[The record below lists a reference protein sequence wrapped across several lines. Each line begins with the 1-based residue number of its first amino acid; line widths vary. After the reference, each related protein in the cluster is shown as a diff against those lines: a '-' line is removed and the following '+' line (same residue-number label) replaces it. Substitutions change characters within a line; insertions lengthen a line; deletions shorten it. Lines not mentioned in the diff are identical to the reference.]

1 LLFTAQPAAAKAI
14 LPWLGGGPVAWGAT
28 LLFFQVTLLAGYAIV
43 DATLSRAGVRRVGG
57 VQFALLVAGA
67 IVLVVNQPFAAA
79 PEADTV
85 TLGLALRLLALEL
98 GVPVL
103 ALTLTAP
110 AVQASFA
117 AGRPAGD
124 RSAYALYA
132 ASNAG
137 SLVGLIAYPWLIE
150 PSVGIAAQWGLWR
163 AGVVILAL
171 LCAALWWPQA
181 GQRPATTRAVGLPRP
196 PRRVLLEWALR
207 AAIPA
212 ALLAGVSEYLTRDIA
227 PVPLLWVLPL
237 GLYLATWIVAFSPA
251 GGGLVRAATGLQDV
265 VAVAALV
272 IFLNQPY
279 ALIGPMVALVALVVV
294 GLAQHG
300 ALATSAPST
309 AWLARFYVL
318 LALGGAVGT
327 LLVVAVGPTLL
338 PLSIEAP
345 VALAL
350 AVALGTPAGTIW
362 TPAGRL
368 RFLIFA
374 VVATAVPLV
383 PGITRPAILASASIG
398 AGVLAM
404 RWRSRPRLV
413 ALALL
418 GLVAIDVAVRLSD
431 PERVGADHSILGRFT
446 VARGASGTRLI
457 SGSTLHGLEPLA
469 IPGERPF
476 AALYYTRNG
485 PFGDVVRA
493 TEAAGP
499 ARRIGVVGLGIG
511 SLACTASPGTRLT
524 FFELNPGVVRLAR
537 DTSLFQTLSACA
549 PGAAVH
555 LGDARLTLGRVAE
568 RYHLLVLDAFSSDA
582 IPTHLLTRE
591 AFALYRER
599 TEPDGVIAYHASNR
613 FLDLEPVL
621 GGLAKEAGWAAVVS
635 LSAVRPKDPALGPP
649 PDAMTV
655 IALAAD
661 SAAVR
666 GLVESG
672 YWRWVDQAGH
682 PWTDDWT
689 PLASALRLSRA
700 TILGN

>member
-1 LLFTAQPAAAKAI
+1 
-14 LPWLGGGPVAWGAT
+14 VAWGAT
-28 LLFFQVTLLAGYAIV
+28 LLFFQVTLLAGYAVV
-43 DATLSRAGVRRVGG
+43 DATKSRAGVRWVGG
-57 VQFALLVAGA
+57 VQLILLVTGA
-67 IVLVVNQPFAAA
+67 IALVAARPFATA
-79 PEADTV
+79 PGASEV
-85 TLGLALRLLALEL
+85 TLGLALRLLTVEL
-98 GVPVL
+98 GLPVL

-110 AVQASFA
+110 AVQANYASTRA
-117 AGRPAGD
+117 EGD
-124 RSAYALYA
+124 RSAYVLYA

-137 SLVGLIAYPWLIE
+137 SLAGLVAYPWLIE
-150 PSVGIAAQWGLWR
+150 PRVGIAAQWGLWR
-163 AGVVILAL
+163 GGVLVLAV
-171 LCAALWWPQA
+171 LCAALWWPRT
-181 GQRPATTRAVGLPRP
+181 GQGHVTARAVPAPRP
-196 PRRVLLEWALR
+196 PMRTLAEWALR

-251 GGGLVRAATGLQDV
+251 AGGLVRAAAGIQDV

-279 ALIGPMVALVALVVV
+279 ALIGPIVALVALVVV

-300 ALATSAPST
+300 ALAASAPST
-309 AWLARFYVL
+309 VWLARFYVL
-318 LALGGAVGT
+318 LALGGAFGT
-327 LLVVAVGPTLL
+327 LLVVAAGPTLL

-350 AVALGTPAGTIW
+350 AVALGRPGGTIW

-374 VVATAVPLV
+374 LVATAVPLA

-431 PERVGADHSILGRFT
+431 PERVGADHSVLGRFT

-457 SGSTLHGLEPLA
+457 SGSTLHGLEPVA
-469 IPGERPF
+469 IPGERPL

-499 ARRIGVVGLGIG
+499 GRRIGVVGLGIG
-511 SLACTASPGTRLT
+511 SLACTASPETDVT

-537 DTSLFQTLSACA
+537 DTALFKTLSVCA
-549 PGAAVH
+549 PDAAVH
-555 LGDARLTLGRVAE
+555 LGDARLTLGLVTE

-599 TEPDGVIAYHASNR
+599 TEPDGIIAYHASNR
-613 FLDLEPVL
+613 FLDLEPML
-621 GGLAKEAGWAAVVS
+621 GALAKEAGWAAVVS
-635 LSAVRPKDPALGPP
+635 LSAERPKAPDLGPP

-661 SAAVR
+661 SAALG
-666 GLVESG
+666 GLVASG
-672 YWRWVDQAGH
+672 YWRWVNQAGR

-700 TILGN
+700 TIMGK